1 MPEETLTAED
11 IQAHYDAALDSVT
24 LINELM
30 ALDSRDD
37 DQTATVAR
45 NVEHLRLAAAR
56 DHPAVGVM
64 EPRVDALEILRRAVE
79 DLDVR
84 GKG

>member
-1 MPEETLTAED
+1 MPEETLTAEE

-24 LINELM
+24 LITDLM

-45 NVEHLRLAAAR
+45 NVEHLQIMVAKDYWTDAQDLAPLNAAIT
-56 DHPAVGVM
+56 AGTVS
-64 EPRVDALEILRRAVE
+64 
-79 DLDVR
+79 
-84 GKG
+84 